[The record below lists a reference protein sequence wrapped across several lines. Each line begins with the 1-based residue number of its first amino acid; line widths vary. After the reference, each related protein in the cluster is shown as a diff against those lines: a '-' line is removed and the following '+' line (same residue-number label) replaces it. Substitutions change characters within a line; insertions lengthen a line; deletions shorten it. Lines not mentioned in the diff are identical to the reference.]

1 MRRHLAYILT
11 ALNSIL
17 WAYILTTLSHGA
29 SSHALHF

>member
-17 WAYILTTLSHGA
+17 WAYILATLIE
-29 SSHALHF
+29 ALRH